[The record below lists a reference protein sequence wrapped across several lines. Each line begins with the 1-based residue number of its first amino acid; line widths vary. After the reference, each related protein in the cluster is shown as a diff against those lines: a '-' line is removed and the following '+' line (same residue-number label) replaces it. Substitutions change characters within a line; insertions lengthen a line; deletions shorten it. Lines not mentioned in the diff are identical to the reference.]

1 MAGPQRLLGAF
12 FIGEMKGEKSALIDT
27 ILSRMCLL
35 FEPS

>member
-12 FIGEMKGEKSALIDT
+12 FIGGLKGEKSAVIDT
-27 ILSRMCLL
+27 ILSRLCLL